1 MKKTTLPILALS
13 LFTGLFFSCNKK
25 TAAEKAFKPCLATDT
40 KCQINIAGNYKNF
53 EALEAEF
60 DRFNEFYPDV
70 ELNFS
75 FLDSYNST
83 IKSALAGESAPDIY
97 MTFQWMLDRPEY
109 KELFAS
115 AQDMSDEKALGFNL
129 STIRSELIEHT
140 ADGRTPMVP
149 VLSGSYGMMVNE
161 DIFKKEGIELPQT
174 YSALVTA
181 CNKLK
186 AAGYKSPIMVYADN
200 FMGLPLIYSYFCKS
214 LENNP
219 DAVAM
224 LNQLTPEA
232 GQYLK
237 PALEWAQRFMEEEL
251 IDLDQC
257 RTIKDKYN
265 EVIMTF
271 FEGNIPIMLCDTD
284 IVSGTLKREA
294 QSQAFVNNPFKYSFR
309 IFPATDQN
317 SYFVNNVSVGF
328 SVNKNSKNLDM
339 ADEFMRFLVRTEE
352 LNNLAKIKRLITVS
366 KDYSFDEVFAPLSKS
381 TPIYLGELGLI
392 DSAISQM
399 RTAVQQV
406 LIGNMTVE
414 QAADNY
420 GSFK

>member
-1 MKKTTLPILALS
+1 
-13 LFTGLFFSCNKK
+13 
-25 TAAEKAFKPCLATDT
+25 
-40 KCQINIAGNYKNF
+40 
-53 EALEAEF
+53 
-60 DRFNEFYPDV
+60 
-70 ELNFS
+70 
-75 FLDSYNST
+75 
-83 IKSALAGESAPDIY
+83 
-97 MTFQWMLDRPEY
+97 
-109 KELFAS
+109 
-115 AQDMSDEKALGFNL
+115 
-129 STIRSELIEHT
+129 
-140 ADGRTPMVP
+140 
-149 VLSGSYGMMVNE
+149 
-161 DIFKKEGIELPQT
+161 
-174 YSALVTA
+174 
-181 CNKLK
+181 
-186 AAGYKSPIMVYADN
+186 
-200 FMGLPLIYSYFCKS
+200 MGLPLIYSYFCKS
-214 LENNP
+214 LEDNP

-237 PALEWAQRFMEEEL
+237 PALEWAKNFMEEGL

-257 RTIKDKYN
+257 RTLKNKYN

-294 QSQAFVNNPFKYSFR
+294 QSQAFINNPFKYSFR

-317 SYFVNNVSVGF
+317 CYFVNNVSVGF

-392 DSAISQM
+392 DSAIAQM

-406 LIGNMTVE
+406 MIGNMTVE
-414 QAADNY
+414 QAIANY
-420 GSFK
+420 GNF